1 LWSQVVDVVL
11 SAVRE
16 YCLLAWMWIRSSLVY
31 RTSFV
36 TMTLAQFMI
45 SMLDFLAILVM
56 FSNIDVLG
64 GFSLGQVAF
73 LYGVSGCCLGAA
85 DLLVGNV
92 ERLGRRIRDG
102 SLDALLIR
110 PVPTLV
116 QVCADDFQLRRVG
129 RLVQAGLVL
138 WLGVTGASISWSPVK
153 VCLLAVT
160 LFSGT
165 AIFCSVFIVFACFQ
179 FVTQDAAEVAN
190 AFTYGG
196 NTLTQYPLT
205 IFPNQIIK
213 AVTFI
218 IPVAFV
224 NWYPC
229 LYILGQPDPLD
240 LPTWTQFAAPLVAIL
255 LALLTGWIWQRGIHG
270 YRSTGS

>member
-1 LWSQVVDVVL
+1 LWSQVVDVA
-11 SAVRE
+11 SPVRE

-36 TMTLAQFMI
+36 TMALAQFMI
-45 SMLDFLAILVM
+45 TMLDFLAIVVM

-73 LYGVSGCCLGAA
+73 LYGVSGCCIGAA

-102 SLDALLIR
+102 SLDAMLIR

-138 WLGVTGASISWSPVK
+138 WFGMTGASISWSPVK
-153 VCLLAVT
+153 VCVLAVT
-160 LFSGT
+160 LLSGT

-179 FVTQDAAEVAN
+179 FVTQDASEVAN

-240 LPTWTQFAAPLVAIL
+240 LPSGTQFAAPLVAIML
-255 LALLTGWIWQRGIHG
+255 VAITGLIWQRGIHG

>member
-1 LWSQVVDVVL
+1 MFDTVP

-16 YCLLAWMWIRSSLVY
+16 YWLLASMWIRSSLVY
-31 RTSFV
+31 RTSFL
-36 TMTLAQFMI
+36 TMALAQFI
-45 SMLDFLAILVM
+45 VTMLDFLAILVM
-56 FSNIDVLG
+56 FSNIDALG

-102 SLDALLIR
+102 SLDAMLIR
-110 PVPTLV
+110 PVPTLL
-116 QVCADDFQLRRVG
+116 QLCADDFQLRRVG
-129 RLVQAGLVL
+129 RIAQASLVL
-138 WLGVTGASISWSPVK
+138 CLGATRASINWSPGK
-153 VCLLAVT
+153 AALLALT
-160 LFSGT
+160 LVSGT

-179 FVTQDAAEVAN
+179 FVTQDASEVAN

-205 IFPNQIIK
+205 IFPNEIIR

-218 IPVAFV
+218 VPLAFV

-229 LYILGQPDPLD
+229 LYILGQPDSLH
-240 LPTWTQFAAPLVAIL
+240 LPSWTQFASPLVATL
-255 LALLTGWIWQRGIHG
+255 LAAITGLVWQVAIHG

>member
-1 LWSQVVDVVL
+1 VVNRAGA
-11 SAVRE
+11 AVRV
-16 YCLLAWMWIRSSLVY
+16 YCLLAAMWIRSSLVY

-36 TMTLAQFMI
+36 TLALAQFMI
-45 SMLDFLAILVM
+45 TMLDFLAILVM

-64 GFSLGQVAF
+64 GFSLAQVAF
-73 LYGVSGCCLGAA
+73 LYGISGCCLGAA

-92 ERLGRRIRDG
+92 ERIGHRIRDG
-102 SLDALLIR
+102 SLDAMLIR

-129 RLVQAGLVL
+129 RIAQAGLVL
-138 WLGVTGASISWSPVK
+138 CLGVSGASITWSLGK
-153 VCLLAVT
+153 AALLALT
-160 LFSGT
+160 LVSGT
-165 AIFCSVFIVFACFQ
+165 AIFCSVFIVFASFQ
-179 FVTQDAAEVAN
+179 FVTQDASEVAN

-205 IFPNQIIK
+205 IFPNEIIR

-218 IPVAFV
+218 IPLAFV

-240 LPTWTQFAAPLVAIL
+240 LPGWTRFASPLVAAL
-255 LALLTGWIWQRGIHG
+255 LAALTGWVWQRGIHG